1 MSPQHEVVCPA
12 DAVFGMV
19 RVTTADG
26 LRRTEL
32 RPGVASH
39 GADGLPAPGLL
50 FLLAD
55 STVGGACVRILEA
68 NEVVVTSSL
77 NIEIRSTPFANSDTV
92 AGTGG
97 AASRYYGGAASAA
110 TLTSN
115 GDVVASVSG
124 RFSVLEL
131 GARGGANVT
140 ATPDADARPGP
151 TVASRPMHSPI
162 DETLGADVT
171 SVDGDAMLLTFVA
184 SPDLANE
191 RQGLHGGCGAL
202 MGERACHALM
212 RSVVP
217 APTDFKPVSMHADF
231 FRPIAADGS
240 TISCATRV
248 VHAGSRLVAAQAT
261 LMTPAG
267 RPAVLVDIVFAGV
280 PS

>member
-19 RVTTADG
+19 RVTTAEG
-26 LRRTEL
+26 LPRTEL

-55 STVGGACVRILEA
+55 STVGGACVRILDA

-77 NIEIRSTPFANSDTV
+77 DIEIHSTPFASSDTV
-92 AGTGG
+92 SGTGG
-97 AASRYYGGAASAA
+97 AAFRYHGGAASAA

-115 GDVVASVSG
+115 ANVVASVSG
-124 RFSVLEL
+124 RFAVLEL

-140 ATPDADARPGP
+140 ASPVADAGSLPAAPLRP
-151 TVASRPMHSPI
+151 TRSAI
-162 DETLGADVT
+162 DETLGANVT
-171 SVDGDAMLLTFVA
+171 SADGDAMLLTFVA

-202 MGERACHALM
+202 MGERACDALM

-217 APTDFKPVSMHADF
+217 AHMHFEPVSMHADF

-240 TISCATRV
+240 IISCATRV
-248 VHAGSRLVAAQAT
+248 VHAGSRLIAAQAT